1 MFYGMYP
8 GYGMGG
14 GYGNQYGGMGG
25 YSNPYG
31 GMSYG
36 GGYGGMSYG
45 GGYGGMGGMGFGGM
59 GGYSNPYARPPMS
72 YGGYGN
78 MFGGIGS
85 IYGGSQMQRE
95 PASNDPSAVTAPDSM
110 ATGSGITPTPVANIT
125 PRPYTPSYMPND
137 SMSSEDIRQRL
148 SGMTTTGAIS
158 PESQQAAMMSM
169 QNRLGMMGLGSLLG
183 GGFFGMPQYQ
193 QNPSISGASRLT

>member
-85 IYGGSQMQRE
+85 IYGGSQMQRG
-95 PASNDPSAVTAPDSM
+95 PASNDPSAVTAPDFM
-110 ATGSGITPTPVANIT
+110 ATGSGITPNPVANTI
-125 PRPYTPSYMPND
+125 PRNGPQSNEEWEERMT
-137 SMSSEDIRQRL
+137 SSRNQF
-148 SGMTTTGAIS
+148 
-158 PESQQAAMMSM
+158 
-169 QNRLGMMGLGSLLG
+169 GMMGLGSLLG
-183 GGFFGMPQYQ
+183 GGFFGMPRYQ
-193 QNPSISGASRLT
+193 QYPQLESPQFQGIPDRAPQVTKPTAFI

>member
-8 GYGMGG
+8 GYGLGG

-31 GMSYG
+31 GI
-36 GGYGGMSYG
+36 SYG

-125 PRPYTPSYMPND
+125 PRPTFNMPND
-137 SMSSEDIRQRL
+137 SMSF
-148 SGMTTTGAIS
+148 G
-158 PESQQAAMMSM
+158 SM
-169 QNRLGMMGLGSLLG
+169 GGRNQFGMMGLGSLLG

-193 QNPSISGASRLT
+193 QYPSISGASRLT

>member
-95 PASNDPSAVTAPDSM
+95 PASNDPSAVTAPDFM
-110 ATGSGITPTPVANIT
+110 ATGSGITPTPDANIT
-125 PRPYTPSYMPND
+125 PRPGTPFNMPND
-137 SMSSEDIRQRL
+137 SMSS
-148 SGMTTTGAIS
+148 MATTGAIS
-158 PESQQAAMMSM
+158 PESQRAAAMDAAMSR
-169 QNRLGMMGLGSLLG
+169 QNRFGMMGLGSLLG

-193 QNPSISGASRLT
+193 QYPRSISGASRLT

>member
-36 GGYGGMSYG
+36 GGYGGM
-45 GGYGGMGGMGFGGM
+45 GGMGGMGFGGM

-110 ATGSGITPTPVANIT
+110 ATGSGITPTPVADIT
-125 PRPYTPSYMPND
+125 PRPYSPFNMPND
-137 SMSSEDIRQRL
+137 SMSS
-148 SGMTTTGAIS
+148 MATTGAIS
-158 PESQQAAMMSM
+158 PESQQAAAMDAAMSR
-169 QNRLGMMGLGSLLG
+169 QNRFGMMGLGSLLG

-193 QNPSISGASRLT
+193 QYPSISGASRLT